1 MATEQK
7 TFVMIVIA
15 SPATINSKET
25 PEGGAGAGVQD
36 RQARVI
42 G

>member
-7 TFVMIVIA
+7 TFVMIVIV

-25 PEGGAGAGVQD
+25 PEGEPEPGYRID
-36 RQARVI
+36 RL